1 VKTINWEVFSS
12 FFFRGVPMAGSKMK
26 KGKTEKKKTVAK
38 KGSKAP
44 SKKGTKI
51 EKKKAPPKKTKQA
64 MPKKTVKKPA
74 PKGKKTVPPKMKKT
88 EVKEQDF
95 RSAFIKSLES
105 KREELKETLERLIH
119 SRKEYEGELTA
130 GDFIDEVDDAQ
141 REISAYSQFSLIERK
156 NKELQK
162 VNYLISRLE
171 DKEDFGLCEECGTP
185 IPRERLL
192 IVPETTLCVAC
203 QRELEKMD
211 QRNSMASRGT
221 SSMGPNRR
229 EVIWESTEPVEEDD
243 ALVEYHIGSL
253 PGMDVEET
261 ETPSDDKEEK

>member
-1 VKTINWEVFSS
+1 
-12 FFFRGVPMAGSKMK
+12 MAGSKTK
-26 KGKTEKKKTVAK
+26 KGKTNSKKSVVK
-38 KGSKAP
+38 KGSKEP
-44 SKKGTKI
+44 SKK

-64 MPKKTVKKPA
+64 MPKKAVKKPA
-74 PKGKKTVPPKMKKT
+74 PKRKEPVPSKMKKT
-88 EVKEQDF
+88 EIKEKDF
-95 RSAFIKSLES
+95 RSAFMISLETR
-105 KREELKETLERLIH
+105 KKELKETLERLIH

-130 GDFIDEVDDAQ
+130 GDYIDEVDDAQ

-162 VNYLISRLE
+162 IEYLINRFENEE
-171 DKEDFGLCEECGTP
+171 DLGLCEECGTP

-211 QRNSMASRGT
+211 QRKSMAARVT
-221 SSMGPNRR
+221 SAMGPTRR
-229 EVIWESTEPVEEDD
+229 EVILESAEPVEEDD
-243 ALVEYHIGSL
+243 NALVEYHIGAL